1 MTQTRADTRRAFGKY
16 RGIVVDVDDPWSQGR
31 IKAKV
36 PQLLGDEVTGWA
48 LPCAPYAGDGVG
60 IHAIPPV
67 GAGVWIEF
75 EGGNIDFPIWVGG
88 WWGSDQIPEDHE
100 GRQATPKQKTVRS
113 ETGLHV
119 QLDDDRRVITVSDQG
134 GDNRVEITIDQGII
148 RVQATQKVVVDAA
161 RIELVDRARHP
172 LAYGDDLI
180 QYLNQLVN
188 LYNTHLHTGET
199 VGGVVPVTPAPPTIP
214 FPVAT
219 PALHSQRV
227 TTG

>member
-1 MTQTRADTRRAFGKY
+1 MTQPRADTRQAFGKY
-16 RGIVVDVDDPWSQGR
+16 RGVVADVDDPWSHGR
-31 IKAKV
+31 LKAKV
-36 PQLLGDEVTGWA
+36 PQILGEEVTGWA

-60 IHAIPPV
+60 VHAIPPV

-75 EGGNIDFPIWVGG
+75 EGGNLDFPVWVGS
-88 WWGSDQIPEDHE
+88 WWGSDQIPEDHN
-100 GRQATPKQKTVRS
+100 GRRATPKQKNIRS

-134 GDNRVEITIDQGII
+134 GDNRVEITVDQGTI
-148 RVQATQKVVVDAA
+148 RIQATQKVVVDAA
-161 RIELVDRARHP
+161 RIELLDGARHP

-180 QYLNQLVN
+180 NYLNQLVN
-188 LYNTHLHTGET
+188 VFNTHLHTGET
-199 VGGVVPVTPAPPTIP
+199 VGGVVPVTPAPPIIP

-219 PALHSQRV
+219 PVLHSQRV